1 MRRQS
6 IISILVAICTA
17 AACQKNDMV
26 QQEHIPL
33 SFSTVQTKS
42 GLSTIFESFKV
53 WARCISVNSSDL
65 MDGYRVNYDAA
76 TGWTYTEGEGTE
88 NQELKF
94 WDAASTSFRFH
105 AGAPVSRVNKIT
117 EASLTMN
124 ITATTT
130 LSETSLFS
138 SPYIVGRNDPS
149 YGQTVNLKFN
159 YANSRVNVAFKYV
172 SSSSVVISDIQ
183 LTPPAAYPTRGTIK
197 LDYDWAKGKVR
208 ATALDKTGESTDPL
222 SFPPVNIPAGST
234 TAIETGS
241 PRYMIPDASVKGK
254 WSISMEIDGKP
265 KQADFTISKA
275 WEPGKSYQYIFE
287 YTDQAN
293 LVFIG
298 TDEVIFYGK
307 DLENGVEHNF
317 N

>member
-1 MRRQS
+1 
-6 IISILVAICTA
+6 
-17 AACQKNDMV
+17 MV
-26 QQEHIPL
+26 QQEPIPL

-42 GLSTIFESFKV
+42 GLSTIFENFKV
-53 WARCISVNSSDL
+53 WARCISVSSSDL

-94 WDAASTSFRFH
+94 WDASSTSFRFH
-105 AGAPVSRVNKIT
+105 AGAPVVKVKEIT
-117 EASLTMN
+117 EGSLTMD

-159 YANSRVNVAFKYV
+159 YANSRVNVAFKYA
-172 SSSSVVISDIQ
+172 SNSSVVISDIQ
-183 LTPPAAYPTRGTIK
+183 LTPPAAYPTMGTIK
-197 LDYDWAKGKVR
+197 FDYDWAKGKVR
-208 ATALDKTGESTDPL
+208 ATALDKTGESTYPL

-234 TAIETGS
+234 TAIETDQ

-254 WSISMEIDGKP
+254 WSISMEINGTL

>member
-1 MRRQS
+1 
-6 IISILVAICTA
+6 
-17 AACQKNDMV
+17 
-26 QQEHIPL
+26 
-33 SFSTVQTKS
+33 
-42 GLSTIFESFKV
+42 
-53 WARCISVNSSDL
+53 

-105 AGAPVSRVNKIT
+105 AGAPVVRVKEIT
-117 EASLTMN
+117 EASLTMD

-159 YANSRVNVAFKYV
+159 YANSRVNVAFKYA

-183 LTPPAAYPTRGTIK
+183 LTPPAAYPTTGTIK
-197 LDYDWAKGKVR
+197 FDYDWAKGKVR
-208 ATALDKTGESTDPL
+208 ATVSDKTTQSDPL
-222 SFPPVNIPAGST
+222 SFSSVNIPAGST

-241 PRYMIPDASVKGK
+241 PRYMIPAASVKGK
-254 WSISMEIDGKP
+254 WSISMKIDETT
-265 KQADFTISKA
+265 KQADFTVSKA

-298 TDEVIFYGK
+298 TNEVIFDGK